1 MKKGIIMTSLSLIAV
16 FLLVLNFKPLT
27 AHADSDTILDVTVK
41 YITEEDADMYN
52 DLPSSRMKINENPI
66 QEGDYAISLTIQNNT
81 RFAATGYRIYYHSA
95 LCSPIMYTDNSNYIR
110 PVYYVGNVL
119 FDADIAPAISY
130 NPTEHI
136 LSIGTISTNNATTDG
151 TIVTFFVRPT
161 HELSL
166 TEQKHLV
173 TSHSMD
179 RWLDTEAIPIEVNV
193 NNGYTLYRYVPDSTT
208 QYWIIGDIDQ
218 DGEITAVDAQ
228 LILSLYTDYTVTD
241 GQIIYTS
248 EYNGTY
254 TLSTNPATT
263 ADGIY
268 VVTVS
273 DVNSD
278 GVVDVED
285 ASLVLQYYTDYEV
298 GQGNLN
304 NYNGLIGTETGVYI
318 EYTVTFD

>member
-1 MKKGIIMTSLSLIAV
+1 MKKVFMTICMTISALFI
-16 FLLVLNFKPLT
+16 LVIKQPTVT
-27 AHADSDTILDVTVK
+27 AYATNTPTLDVVVK
-41 YITEEDADMYN
+41 CITASEASAYN
-52 DLPSSRMKINENPI
+52 SNMNTANV
-66 QEGDYAISLTIQNNT
+66 QCAAGDYAVSLVITNNT
-81 RFAATGYRIYYHSA
+81 GYAATGYQIIYNKVLGTAITYA
-95 LCSPIMYTDNSNYIR
+95 VNRPIYC
-110 PVYYVGNVL
+110 VGNVL
-119 FDADIAPAISY
+119 SETDLGIVPSVNLADGIFG
-130 NPTEHI
+130 
-136 LSIGTISTNNATTDG
+136 LGTMG
-151 TIVTFFVRPT
+151 TVNECDSGVIITFFIRPS
-161 HELSL
+161 EALSL
-166 TEQKHLV
+166 EDEQELI
-173 TSHSMD
+173 TSHHAD
-179 RWLDTEAIPIEVNV
+179 RWLDTDSNPVIHTTT
-193 NNGYTLYRYVPDSTT
+193 NGYTLYSSHVPDSTT

-278 GVVDVED
+278 GVVDVTD